1 MKKVEQGELVAARYR
16 VEETLGEGGAGY
28 VVRAKDE
35 LTGDKVALK
44 FLLESVANDPEMV
57 ERFRREAS
65 AAAQIKS
72 EHAIRIH
79 EVQTLEEGL
88 HYMVMELL
96 AGMDLDQLIAERT
109 RLEVSEAVDMVLQ
122 ACEAVAEAHS
132 LKIVHRDLKPANLF
146 VTQREGKPHV
156 KVLDFGISKVKDS
169 SAKLTRT
176 ASVLGSPEFM
186 PPEQLQGAKFVDARS
201 DLWALGVI
209 LYEAVTGKLPF
220 PGNNIGTLTLQIV
233 TMQPDPPEK
242 HREEIP
248 LGLSAVIL
256 RCLEKKSTQ
265 RWQSIVELAEA
276 LAPFGSEAAATSVE
290 NIKRAMPAAPV
301 YSIAPPPS
309 LVPSAPKQPIAKAQ
323 VPVIVAAPA
332 AVAQPQSP
340 PPANVQ
346 PSRVQPAPTEEGKT
360 NWAVIAVVT
369 LITIVIVGFALSQ
382 MKGGQK
388 GKSGLNVVDPTPN
401 EPAFSPY
408 V

>member
-1 MKKVEQGELVAARYR
+1 MKKVERGELIAARYR
-16 VEETLGEGGAGY
+16 VEDELGEGGAGY

-44 FLLESVANDPEMV
+44 FLLESANNDSEMV

-65 AAAQIKS
+65 AAARITS

-96 AGMDLDQLIAERT
+96 EGQDLDQLITERG
-109 RLEVSEAVDMVLQ
+109 RLEIAEAVDIVLQ
-122 ACEAVAEAHS
+122 ASEAVAEAHS

-146 VTQREGKPHV
+146 VTQRDGRAHV

-209 LYEAVTGKLPF
+209 LYESMTGKLPF
-220 PGNNIGTLTLQIV
+220 PGNNIGTLTVQIV
-233 TMQPDPPEK
+233 TQPPEPLEK
-242 HREEIP
+242 HRPEVP
-248 LGLSAVIL
+248 AGLAAVIL
-256 RCLEKKSTQ
+256 RCLEKKSAQ
-265 RWQSIVELAEA
+265 RWQSIVDLAEA
-276 LAPFGSEAAATSVE
+276 LAPFGTSTAAESLD
-290 NIKRAMPAAPV
+290 NIRRVMPAAPV
-301 YSIAPPPS
+301 YSMVPPPS
-309 LVPSAPKQPIAKAQ
+309 LLPQAQPARVARAAAAPAAPQ
-323 VPVIVAAPA
+323 VAAPA
-332 AVAQPQSP
+332 AP
-340 PPANVQ
+340 VQ
-346 PSRVQPAPTEEGKT
+346 APTPTTQQRPAQTEPAKV
-360 NWAVIAVVT
+360 NWLVIAVVA
-369 LITIVIVGFALSQ
+369 LITIVLAVFAVSQ
-382 MKGGQK
+382 LKAAKKGH
-388 GKSGLNVVDPTPN
+388 SGRNVLDPTPN
-401 EPAFSPY
+401 DPALSPY